1 MKVARREVNRAW
13 LVHVK
18 LCINGHLYSAVC
30 ILSRCVAMNYVQKT
44 LKRESFQNLC
54 FWFVWIVVQIENKIF
69 GKQWLHLAKLS
80 LYVLNYLWY
89 NSIWHFRSFGIGPGE
104 HVFKL
109 ILARLMYV
117 FSVQYLTNLFN
128 YQSAAGTTDS
138 ADEWKHYTH
147 VLSFIQA
154 SVLLC

>member
-1 MKVARREVNRAW
+1 MEVARREVNRAW

-30 ILSRCVAMNYVQKT
+30 ILSRCVAMNYVQIHVHFETRKFF
-44 LKRESFQNLC
+44 KIFVFDLC
-54 FWFVWIVVQIENKIF
+54 ELLYKIF

-80 LYVLNYLWY
+80 FYVLKYLWY

-104 HVFKL
+104 HVSKL